1 MKTKLNSRWIFSH
14 FLNVRGLIFAV
25 CLGNFIVRGVVV
37 DRLDR
42 EMRAYGYVEH
52 WYPGLMMVEPLLLL
66 VSGVLL
72 LFNRWWSFL
81 LALLASGRVI
91 YSLGYLSWTAV
102 HNAHDVPMLS
112 WQAMEKLWYVIY
124 QPRPEYLFEVVL
136 GVVVFICAV
145 VLLARVKLFESAMTV
160 AGG

>member
-1 MKTKLNSRWIFSH
+1 MKTKLNSRLLLSH
-14 FLNVRGLIFAV
+14 FLNVRGVIFAV
-25 CLGNFIVRGVVV
+25 CLGNFIVRCVVV
-37 DRLDR
+37 HRLDR

-52 WYPGLMMVEPLLLL
+52 WYPGLVMVEPFLLLA
-66 VSGVLL
+66 SGVLL

-81 LALLASGRVI
+81 LALLASARVI
-91 YSLGYLSWTAV
+91 YSLGYLSWTAI

-136 GVVVFICAV
+136 AVVIFICAV
-145 VLLARVKLFESAMTV
+145 VFLARVKLSESAIPV

>member
-1 MKTKLNSRWIFSH
+1 MQ
-14 FLNVRGLIFAV
+14 
-25 CLGNFIVRGVVV
+25 
-37 DRLDR
+37 
-42 EMRAYGYVEH
+42 AYGYVEH
-52 WYPGLMMVEPLLLL
+52 WYPGLMMVEPFLLL

-81 LALLASGRVI
+81 LALLASARVI
-91 YSLGYLSWTAV
+91 YSLGYLSWTAI

-136 GVVVFICAV
+136 ALVIFICAV
-145 VLLARVKLFESAMTV
+145 VLLARVKLSESAITV